1 MTPLNLIG
9 EARLTLSRDSLSL
22 ILDSLAVDDP
32 HVDVLAGTPFLIANE
47 ITVRPSVTDMNL
59 GL

>member
-1 MTPLNLIG
+1 MTPLTVID
-9 EARLTLSRDSLSL
+9 EARLTLARDSLPL
-22 ILDSLAVDDP
+22 ILDSLAVDDL
-32 HVDVLAGTPFLIANE
+32 HVDVLAGTPFLIAKE